1 MFVKRYNSFSAWRR
15 SALLAV
21 VMLGCGNVLGDEV
34 DDANK
39 TSLTYELTAETAV
52 GTGSYT
58 AYQLVTNRHHVLA
71 TRANTAYVRGAVN
84 ISHRLSERFTLSG
97 AVDAIASVHADHD
110 LFLQQCYAR
119 LDGRYLYLEAGSREH
134 SQVVRNDSLS
144 VGSFIKG
151 TNAKPVPQ
159 VRLGTKGFQFV
170 PYTKQWVQVNFEAG
184 YGKFLDGNHR
194 KDAMLRSGGKSYTS
208 GAYYHQS
215 HLYIR
220 SNPEKR
226 VFAMIGIEHAVQF
239 GGTQYSFNG
248 GEVTENTK
256 KANLKSF
263 LNVILPLGDKS
274 YFEHQTYEDWVYGNH
289 VGVMTYQ
296 IGVNITP
303 HHRLQAYLDNPFE
316 DGSGI
321 RKGNGYDGLWGL
333 EYCNRKPNRQLVRAA
348 VVEYFQSTCQSGP
361 LHWDS
366 GDYPEPIRSQLTDLV
381 VGNDNYY
388 NHTFYGGYSYYSMTP
403 GIALITS
410 PIYNESGG
418 SVYQNNRVKA
428 WHVGVKG
435 ELTGR
440 LSYMLK
446 GSYSEGWGTYE
457 APAAR
462 KKHSFDTMILGNY
475 ALGAFNFSAAYALSS
490 GNIYGNCST
499 CNLKISYHG
508 KIF

>member
-1 MFVKRYNSFSAWRR
+1 MSFSKFRMMAFFV
-15 SALLAV
+15 AV
-21 VMLGCGNVLGDEV
+21 AFSSGNIFGERTDET
-34 DDANK
+34 NK
-39 TSLTYELTAETAV
+39 TSVTYDLTAETAV
-52 GTGSYT
+52 GSGRYT

-71 TRANTAYVRGAVN
+71 TRANTAYVRGTVN
-84 ISHRLSERFTLSG
+84 VSHKLSERFTLSG
-97 AVDAIASVHADHD
+97 SVDAIASVHADHS

-119 LDGRYLYLEAGSREH
+119 LDGKYLFVEAGSHE
-134 SQVVRNDSLS
+134 SGQVVRNDSLS
-144 VGSFIKG
+144 VGSFVKG

-159 VRLGTKGFQFV
+159 ARIGTRGFQYV
-170 PYTKQWVQVNFEAG
+170 PFTKQWVQVNAEGG
-184 YGKFLDGNHR
+184 YGKFLDSDHR
-194 KDAMLRSGGKSYTS
+194 QDMMIRSGGDTYTT
-208 GAYYHQS
+208 GAYYHQA

-220 SNPEKR
+220 SNPTKR
-226 VFAMIGIEHAVQF
+226 VFAMIGIEHVAQF
-239 GGTQYSFNG
+239 GGTRYTFVG
-248 GEVTENTK
+248 DEKTGITK
-256 KANLKSF
+256 PANLKAF

-274 YFEHQTYEDWVYGNH
+274 YFENSALEDWVYGNH

-296 IGVNITP
+296 VGVNITS

-333 EYCNRKPNRQLVRAA
+333 EYTCSKPGRQYVRAA

-361 LHWDS
+361 LHWDG
-366 GDYPEPIRSQLTDLV
+366 GDYPEPIRSQITDLV

-388 NHTFYGGYSYYSMTP
+388 NNTFYDSYSYYSMTP

-410 PIYNESGG
+410 PIYNEGGG
-418 SVYQNNRVKA
+418 SIYLNNRVKA
-428 WHVGVKG
+428 WHLGVKG
-435 ELTGR
+435 ELTDK

-446 GSYSEGWGTYE
+446 GSYSEGWGTYS
-457 APAAR
+457 APAVR
-462 KKHSFDTMILGNY
+462 KKHSFDVMLLGSY
-475 ALGAFNFSAAYALSS
+475 ALGALNVSAAYALSR